1 VVRREDLAH
10 AAADAALA
18 VPGVARLS
26 PGNGVL
32 GPGTGVEVS
41 TQFAGGKVLGVR
53 LGGERAEVHIVADRV
68 PLPPITDQVA
78 AAVGAV
84 LAAAGE
90 PKPVTVVV
98 DDLEAA
104 AIDRRARG

>member
-1 VVRREDLAH
+1 MRREDLAH
-10 AAADAALA
+10 AAADAALG

-26 PGNGVL
+26 PGA
-32 GPGTGVEVS
+32 PVEVS
-41 TQFAGGKVLGVR
+41 TQYAGGKVVGLR
-53 LGGERAEVHIVADRV
+53 LGEERAEVHIVADRV

-78 AAVGAV
+78 AAVAMV

-98 DDLEAA
+98 DDIVAA
-104 AIDRRARG
+104 AVDRRTRS

>member
-1 VVRREDLAH
+1 MTTVVRREDLAL
-10 AAADAALA
+10 AAADAALG

-26 PGNGVL
+26 PGS
-32 GPGTGVEVS
+32 GVEVS
-41 TQFAGGKVLGVR
+41 TQYAGGKVLGIR

-68 PLPPITDQVA
+68 PLPPITDQVG

-90 PKPVTVVV
+90 SKPVTVVV
-98 DDLEAA
+98 ADVEVAA
-104 AIDRRARG
+104 VNRRSGS